1 MLHKRQRERVFRPR
15 ARPVLEGTPIVVVE
29 NGDVIERNAKRERRS
44 VDEIREAARLQGIGH
59 LDEVRW
65 AVLETNGQITF
76 IKKAN

>member
-1 MLHKRQRERVFRPR
+1 
-15 ARPVLEGTPIVVVE
+15 
-29 NGDVIERNAKRERRS
+29 VIERNAKRELLS

-76 IKKAN
+76 IKKEN